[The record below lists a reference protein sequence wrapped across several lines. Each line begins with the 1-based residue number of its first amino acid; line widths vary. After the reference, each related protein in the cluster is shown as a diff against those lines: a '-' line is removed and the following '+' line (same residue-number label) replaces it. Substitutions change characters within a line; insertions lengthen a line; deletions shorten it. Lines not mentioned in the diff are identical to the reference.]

1 MENFVIT
8 IARQYGSG
16 GRTVGKMLAE
26 KLGVSFYDKQIIQ
39 MASDESG
46 IDVKLF
52 GQVEEGS
59 SVKASLF
66 NKTGL
71 YKGDLIAPDQKG
83 FVSDENIFNY
93 QAKIATDLAEKESC
107 VIVGRCVNYVFKDR
121 PNTLRVFIHAPWEFR
136 VEKSRE
142 KISGSDEAGDF
153 DVGHF
158 TGADDG
164 SFYGG
169 KVAAPG
175 AVELWVPCLEVD
187 VPCIDQGKK
196 GSERLFVHAA
206 VSDHGVHHA
215 GLFDEGRGVT
225 DEFVGQKGLVVRV
238 GDADISFFPCGNGK
252 VQDVLGR
259 HAAEGRFCL
268 GNFPVLTEGAAHVAA
283 HAPDGEDARARMEV
297 GEGLL
302 LDGVER
308 GGRAHAVCDGAQQ
321 PVVVQSRAAPASVVQ
336 RDLALV
342 RAKMTDDAAI
352 GISFIKYSFHD
363 ASERPEDQ

>member
-1 MENFVIT
+1 MAERFSGNISEPDEGVDGCRRQVLHAE
-8 IARQYGSG
+8 ARKETGDVEGKVRADG
-16 GRTVGKMLAE
+16 GEPDGKVFE
-26 KLGVSFYDKQIIQ
+26 GFGVVVDTR
-39 MASDESG
+39 D
-46 IDVKLF
+46 
-52 GQVEEGS
+52 
-59 SVKASLF
+59 
-66 NKTGL
+66 
-71 YKGDLIAPDQKG
+71 
-83 FVSDENIFNY
+83 
-93 QAKIATDLAEKESC
+93 
-107 VIVGRCVNYVFKDR
+107 
-121 PNTLRVFIHAPWEFR
+121 
-136 VEKSRE
+136 
-142 KISGSDEAGDF
+142 DEAGDF

-164 SFYGG
+164 AFHGG

-206 VSDHGVHHA
+206 VGDHGVHHA

-252 VQDVLGR
+252 VQDALGR

>member
-121 PNTLRVFIHAPWEFR
+121 PNTLRVFVHAPWEFR

-142 KISGSDEAGDF
+142 KISGSDEEIEKF
-153 DVGHF
+153 LTENVLNN
-158 TGADDG
+158 T
-164 SFYGG
+164 S
-169 KVAAPG
+169 
-175 AVELWVPCLEVD
+175 
-187 VPCIDQGKK
+187 
-196 GSERLFVHAA
+196 
-206 VSDHGVHHA
+206 SDHIRSPT
-215 GLFDEGRGVT
+215 GLQYR
-225 DEFVGQKGLVVRV
+225 
-238 GDADISFFPCGNGK
+238 FPETF
-252 VQDVLGR
+252 LSELSEPSR
-259 HAAEGRFCL
+259 SPRFL
-268 GNFPVLTEGAAHVAA
+268 PDDPYSESLPLQAVFSLTETT
-283 HAPDGEDARARMEV
+283 
-297 GEGLL
+297 
-302 LDGVER
+302 
-308 GGRAHAVCDGAQQ
+308 
-321 PVVVQSRAAPASVVQ
+321 VVHLPFRH
-336 RDLALV
+336 
-342 RAKMTDDAAI
+342 
-352 GISFIKYSFHD
+352 IK
-363 ASERPEDQ
+363 